1 MGTRWRASSLRIFSR
16 ATLIEFWRK
25 HPEAEGALRLWF
37 SMVERAAW
45 TTPAD
50 VRTTFWSAD
59 FVANERVIFDIKGN
73 KFRLVAQ
80 VRYAPIFV
88 VVKRQRELTPLRQ

>member
-1 MGTRWRASSLRIFSR
+1 M
-16 ATLIEFWRK
+16 IEFWTK
-25 HPEAEGALRLWF
+25 HPETEAALRLWF
-37 SMVERAAW
+37 SIVERAAW

-50 VRTTFWSAD
+50 VRATFRSAD

-88 VVKRQRELTPLRQ
+88 VFIRFVGTHAEYDRIDATRI